1 MPGIIFNEPIYTWDT
16 GKISKKVIGPEW
28 PNFTIQ
34 TLHNFAEKG
43 LQNSDQLA
51 FFYCQILPLY
61 CVSSPLNL

>member
-28 PNFTIQ
+28 PNFTTQ

-51 FFYCQILPLY
+51 FF
-61 CVSSPLNL
+61 